1 MKYLCNLIKDILPL
15 YHDSICS
22 EESRCAVEE
31 HLRECSDCKQY
42 YEKMCGADIIE
53 TLSYD
58 EEAEQKKADSL
69 KNVKKRMKKRT
80 ILWIVLGAIVG
91 GAILYLAIPFIAS
104 GLLMVSVF
112 SSKVEVHTDISEYE
126 YYMAGEDAHENYQSK
141 WGMDETIFPD
151 CITDKMEVQ
160 DYKMVYYNPWDA
172 QYLGY
177 LVVEY
182 GEADYKEEVLRL
194 TNYASTEYLGNYSV
208 TGFDEQYTLLAMYAD
223 DYQGF
228 VYALTDNENTI
239 IYVEL
244 IFCNY
249 FMDLEYEKY
258 MPEEY
263 FPIGFDATSDNSY
276 KDEMLENTLG
286 GR

>member
-1 MKYLCNLIKDILPL
+1 MKYLCGLIKDILPL

-22 EESRCAVEE
+22 EESKCAVEE
-31 HLRECSDCKQY
+31 HLRECPGCKQY
-42 YEKMCGADIIE
+42 YDKMCGADIVE
-53 TLSYD
+53 EFSYD
-58 EEAEQKKADSL
+58 NEAEQKKADAL
-69 KNVKKRMKKRT
+69 KNVKKRMKKKT
-80 ILWIVLGAIVG
+80 ILGIILGAIVG
-91 GAILYLAIPFIAS
+91 GAILYLAIPFIAV
-104 GLLMVSVF
+104 GLLMLSSY
-112 SSKVEVHTDISEYE
+112 SSKVEVHTDISEYK

-141 WGMDETIFPD
+141 WGMDETIFPES
-151 CITDKMEVQ
+151 ITSEMDVL

-182 GEADYKEEVLRL
+182 DEADYEEEVLRL
-194 TNYASTEYLGNYSV
+194 KEYESTEYLGNYGV

-223 DYQGF
+223 EYQGF
-228 VYALTDNENTI
+228 VYALTDNEDTI

-258 MPEEY
+258 MPAEY
-263 FPIGFDATSDNSY
+263 FPVGFDATSDNPY
-276 KDEMLENTLG
+276 KDEMLKNTFG
-286 GR
+286 DI